1 MTEISQQRLIHF
13 IPDEKVTRNF
23 IQMLESVY
31 PNESTYI
38 VYGHT
43 ENSDIVSYGQN
54 VYYYNLKSPALKK
67 VVTNLSVYE
76 AVILHSLDSSK
87 VFQRIN
93 HNNIIW
99 FVWGADLYEELICQ
113 KGYNIYKDY
122 IEQITVRASHSPIGK
137 IPIWMYEF
145 LIGLRDK
152 VHYQRLKK
160 ILNKVRYVS
169 SLDCEFEL
177 LKEYFPDYEFKHY
190 YSCFYYPIELQIGEK
205 NLGKECHGMNLWIG
219 NSPALNGNHLSVFN
233 IIKNFSKSIKIYT
246 PISYGEERLIN
257 YVDNLGRNIIG
268 VNFIPL
274 KTFLPSEQYFNLF
287 LDVNAFVFGH
297 LRQCA
302 LGNVMM
308 AMYFGGKV
316 FLYKDN
322 PLFQQ
327 LRNFGFVVFS
337 IEDDLNELATQ
348 TKLSSNERAI
358 NRKIVL
364 SICGIEAIQKQM
376 SIAFSTSSLIGL

>member
-67 VVTNLSVYE
+67 VVINLSKYE
-76 AVILHSLDSSK
+76 AVILHSLEPSP
-87 VFQRIN
+87 VFQHIE

-99 FVWGADLYEELICQ
+99 LIWGGDLYEQMICN
-113 KGYNIYKDY
+113 KGYKIYKNNK
-122 IEQITVRASHSPIGK
+122 EQYSIRAKHSPIGN
-137 IPIWMYEF
+137 IPVWLYK
-145 LIGLRDK
+145 LLVGVRDK
-152 VHYQRLKK
+152 INLHRSEKILKK
-160 ILNKVRYVS
+160 IRFVS
-169 SLDCEFEL
+169 SMECDFNL
-177 LKEYFPDYEFKHY
+177 LKEYFPKYKYKHY
-190 YSCFYYPIELQIGEK
+190 HSCSYYPIELQIGYD
-205 NLGKECHGMNLWIG
+205 NLNKECYGLNIWVG
-219 NSPALNGNHLSVFN
+219 NSPALNGNHSSVFN
-233 IIKNFSKSIKIYT
+233 EIKDFSKSIKIYS
-246 PISYGEERLIN
+246 PISYGEERLMN
-257 YVDNLGRNIIG
+257 YVDNLGGNMIG

-274 KTFLPSEQYFNLF
+274 KTFLPSEKYFNLF
-287 LDVNAFVFGH
+287 LDVNAFIFGH

-316 FLYKDN
+316 FLYRDN
-322 PLFQQ
+322 PLLQQ

-348 TKLSSNERAI
+348 TKLSPNERTI
-358 NRKIVL
+358 NRNIVL

>member
-43 ENSDIVSYGQN
+43 ENSDIVSYEQN

-67 VVTNLSVYE
+67 VVTNLSKYE
-76 AVILHSLDSSK
+76 AVILHSLEPSP
-87 VFQRIN
+87 VFQNID

-99 FVWGADLYEELICQ
+99 FVWGADLYEQMICN
-113 KGYNIYKDY
+113 KGYKIYKNNK
-122 IEQITVRASHSPIGK
+122 EQYSIRAKHSPIGNIPVWLYKLLVSVRYK
-137 IPIWMYEF
+137 INLYRSEEI
-145 LIGLRDK
+145 
-152 VHYQRLKK
+152 LKK
-160 ILNKVRYVS
+160 IRYVS

-177 LKEYFPDYEFKHY
+177 LKEYFPNYGFKHY
-190 YSCFYYPIELQIGEK
+190 YSCFYYPIELQIGDK
-205 NLGKECHGMNLWIG
+205 NIGKECYGLNIWVG
-219 NSPALNGNHLSVFN
+219 NSPALNGNHSSVFDK
-233 IIKNFSKSIKIYT
+233 IKDYSKSIKIYS
-246 PISYGEERLIN
+246 PISYGEERLKN
-257 YVDNLGRNIIG
+257 HVDYLGRTIIG
-268 VNFIPL
+268 DNFISL
-274 KTFLPSEQYFNLF
+274 KKFLPSEEYFKLF
-287 LDVNAFVFGH
+287 LDVNAFIFGH

-302 LGNVMM
+302 VGNVMM
-308 AMYFGGKV
+308 ALYFGGKV

-327 LRNFGFVVFS
+327 LRNFGFLVFS

-348 TKLSSNERAI
+348 TKLSSNERTI
-358 NRKIVL
+358 NRNIVL

-376 SIAFSTSSLIGL
+376 SIAFSTSSLICL